1 MYNVLRMLT
10 CLAGLLLYEYDGYY
24 EGILGFWVSLLV
36 FLGSCYVDRL
46 NDAGLVRLL
55 PRNVGTLAKQV
66 E

>member
-1 MYNVLRMLT
+1 MYNVLGMLT

-46 NDAGLVRLL
+46 ND
-55 PRNVGTLAKQV
+55 VGPEMWQPFV
-66 E
+66 